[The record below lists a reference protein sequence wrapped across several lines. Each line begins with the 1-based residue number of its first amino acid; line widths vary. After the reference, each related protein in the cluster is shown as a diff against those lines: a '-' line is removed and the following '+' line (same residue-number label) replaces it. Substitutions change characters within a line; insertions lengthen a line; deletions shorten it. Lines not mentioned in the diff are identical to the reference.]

1 MKKLLLLIVLS
12 IFSLAANA
20 GDIIYEKS
28 DSIYIEEVIAQI
40 KNESFNTKGDMII
53 AIAKHFIGAEY
64 VGGTLERG
72 CEEPLFISCTKVD
85 CTTFVELVLSI
96 AMTIEKND
104 SSFTE
109 VCKNLER
116 VRYREGV
123 RNGYESRLHYIS
135 WWIDDNA
142 RLGILEDVT
151 ACTYSQKQRLNI
163 NFMSTHPQSYPLIK
177 ENPRLR
183 RSIEELEVP
192 YRGIE
197 VDYIPKQ
204 ELHRG
209 EDEIGILNGDIVAL
223 ATNVEGL
230 DVSHIGFAFWK
241 NGRLHLLHAS
251 SKEDKVIMDPITLYD
266 YQKNKRTHIGIRVFR
281 LQ

>member
-163 NFMSTHPQSYPLIK
+163 NFMSTHPQSYPLLK
-177 ENPRLR
+177 ENPRLKR
-183 RSIEELEVP
+183 PIEELEVP

-204 ELHRG
+204 ELYRG
-209 EDEIGILNGDIVAL
+209 ESEIGILNGDIAAL

-241 NGRLHLLHAS
+241 NGKLHLLHAS
-251 SKEDKVIMDPITLYD
+251 SKEEKVIMDTITLYD